1 MSTPF
6 QIPVADGLM
15 VLMHEELA
23 NKEVTIEDEDCGLV
37 IAAVIRSNLHL
48 HPLRV
53 LRWAEA
59 CYCKHLKCRFFII
72 ILWRVLLRGHSLM

>member
-15 VLMHEELA
+15 VVMHEELA

-37 IAAVIRSNLHL
+37 IAAVI

-59 CYCKHLKCRFFII
+59 CYCKHSKCRLFII
-72 ILWRVLLRGHSLM
+72 WRVLLRGHSLM